1 MNKSSTSTMHID
13 KKQVASS
20 QGGDTTKLD
29 TKRRLYHN
37 ANPQKVSIYPHK
49 SGIKRPVL
57 SSAYTMPREVEIQQ
71 ENTRVQTLLRGSCL
85 DMSSWRSLHSKIE
98 LTIRFGV
105 GHLGVGV
112 HLA

>member
-1 MNKSSTSTMHID
+1 MNKSSTSTMDID
-13 KKQVASS
+13 KKRS
-20 QGGDTTKLD
+20 QGRDTTKLNTTSHIND
-29 TKRRLYHN
+29 SSTMP
-37 ANPQKVSIYPHK
+37 NPQKVSIYPHK

>member
-1 MNKSSTSTMHID
+1 
-13 KKQVASS
+13 
-20 QGGDTTKLD
+20 
-29 TKRRLYHN
+29 
-37 ANPQKVSIYPHK
+37 
-49 SGIKRPVL
+49 
-57 SSAYTMPREVEIQQ
+57 MPREVEIQQ

-85 DMSSWRSLHSKIE
+85 DMSSWRSLHRKIE